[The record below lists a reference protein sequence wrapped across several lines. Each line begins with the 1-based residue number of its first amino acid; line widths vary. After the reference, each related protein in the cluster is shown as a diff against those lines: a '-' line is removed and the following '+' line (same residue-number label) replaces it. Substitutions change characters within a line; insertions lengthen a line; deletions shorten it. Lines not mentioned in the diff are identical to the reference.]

1 MSKTVEFYYDF
12 GSPTAY
18 LAWTQLPDLC
28 ARYDAT
34 LVYRPVL
41 LGGIFKAVDSGTP
54 VTVKPKG
61 KWLFDDVH
69 RHAKRYGVAFAMNPH
84 FIFHTIAVM
93 RGAIWALD
101 EGTIEP
107 YTAAM
112 YKAAWADRRDLNDAG
127 EIADIVSAAGLDA
140 QAMAA
145 AIQDPAVKQG
155 LIDATQA
162 SVDRGL
168 FGVPTMFVDG
178 EMHFGQDRLDWV
190 REALERG

>member
-18 LAWTQLPDLC
+18 LAATQLPDLC
-28 ARYDAT
+28 AQFDAT

-41 LGGIFKAVDSGTP
+41 LGGIFKSVDSGTP
-54 VTVKPKG
+54 VSVKPKG
-61 KWLFDDVH
+61 EWMFDDIQ
-69 RHAKRYGVAFAMNPH
+69 RYAKRYGVPFAMNPH
-84 FIFHTIAVM
+84 FIFHTISVM

-101 EGTIEP
+101 AGVIET

-112 YKAAWADRRDLNDAG
+112 FQASWADGRNVNDAD

-145 AIQDPAVKQG
+145 AIQDPVVKQG

-178 EMHFGQDRLDWV
+178 EMHFGQDRLDWI
-190 REALERG
+190 RGALERG